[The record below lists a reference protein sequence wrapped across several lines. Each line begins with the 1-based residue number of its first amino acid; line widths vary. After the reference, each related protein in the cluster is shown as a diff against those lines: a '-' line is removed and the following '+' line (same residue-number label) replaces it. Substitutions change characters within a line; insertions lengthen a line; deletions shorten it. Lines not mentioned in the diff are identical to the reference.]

1 MSFFAILL
9 ALVLEQARPLS
20 PINAVY
26 TLMGRWVAWVA
37 RTFDA
42 GVRHQAWITWGIT
55 VIGPALVAMLV
66 HWALNIGLGWLFAA
80 AWNVALLYVTLGF
93 RQFSHHFTAIR
104 EALEDGNEDKA
115 RELLADW
122 QQVQVGQIPRSE
134 IVRHVIEYS
143 MIAAHR
149 HVFGVFFWYA
159 LMSTI
164 GLGPLGAVVYRLT
177 ELAERRWSAPC
188 ADGSLVSQATQ
199 SVARRAWVAM
209 DWLPSRMTALGFAIV
224 GSFEDAM
231 DGWRNHAQSF
241 PQDNDG
247 VILAATAGAI
257 NIRLGGAPLQTPSA
271 DDGQEAAEMGQEGR
285 QGGNSQAGSS
295 TPGRVPDI
303 AHFAQVVG
311 LVWRSVIM
319 WLVLVALLTMANL
332 VG

>member
-9 ALVLEQARPLS
+9 ALVLEQAHPLN
-20 PINAVY
+20 PVNAIY
-26 TLMGRWVAWVA
+26 TAVKRWVAWVA

-55 VIGPALVAMLV
+55 VMGPALLAMLV
-66 HWALNIGLGWLFAA
+66 HWALEWSLGWLLAVV
-80 AWNVALLYVTLGF
+80 WNVALLYVTLGF

-104 EALEDGNEDKA
+104 EALENGDENQA
-115 RELLADW
+115 RELLAEW
-122 QQVQVGQIPRSE
+122 QQVQVGQLPRSE
-134 IVRHVIEYS
+134 IVRHVIEFS

-159 LMSTI
+159 ALSII
-164 GLGPLGAVVYRLT
+164 GLGPVGAVVYRLT
-177 ELAERRWSAPC
+177 ELAQRLWQEPTT
-188 ADGSLVSQATQ
+188 DGSVVSEALR
-199 SVARRAWVAM
+199 SVASRAWQAM

-231 DGWRNHAQSF
+231 DGWRNHAQNF
-241 PQDNDG
+241 PEDNDG

-257 NIRLGGAPLQTPSA
+257 NIRLGGAALQQDNA
-271 DDGQEAAEMGQEGR
+271 DDDNQEMTG
-285 QGGNSQAGSS
+285 GSS
-295 TPGRVPDI
+295 TPGRIPEV

-311 LVWRSVIM
+311 LVWRTVIM

>member
-9 ALVLEQARPLS
+9 ALVLEQAHPLN
-20 PINAVY
+20 PVNAIY
-26 TLMGRWVAWVA
+26 TAVKRWVAWVA

-55 VIGPALVAMLV
+55 VMGPALLAMLV
-66 HWALNIGLGWLFAA
+66 HWALEWSLGWLLAVV
-80 AWNVALLYVTLGF
+80 WNVALLYVTLGF

-104 EALEDGNEDKA
+104 EALENGDENQA
-115 RELLADW
+115 RELLAEW

-134 IVRHVIEYS
+134 IVRHVIEFS

-159 LMSTI
+159 ALSII
-164 GLGPLGAVVYRLT
+164 GLGPVGAVVYRLT
-177 ELAERRWSAPC
+177 ELAQRLWQEPTT
-188 ADGSLVSQATQ
+188 DGSVVSEALR
-199 SVARRAWVAM
+199 SVASRAWQAM

-231 DGWRNHAQSF
+231 DGWRNHAQNF
-241 PQDNDG
+241 PEDNDG

-257 NIRLGGAPLQTPSA
+257 NIRLGGAALQQDNA
-271 DDGQEAAEMGQEGR
+271 DDDNQEMTG
-285 QGGNSQAGSS
+285 GSS
-295 TPGRVPDI
+295 TPGRIPEV

-311 LVWRSVIM
+311 LVWRTVIM

>member
-20 PINAVY
+20 PVNWLY
-26 TLMGRWVAWVA
+26 TTVAHWVAWVA

-55 VIGPALVAMLV
+55 VIGPALLTMAV
-66 HWALNIGLGWLFAA
+66 HWLLEFGLGWVFAVV
-80 AWNVALLYVTLGF
+80 WNVALLYVTLGF

-104 EALEDGNEDKA
+104 EALEDGNETKA
-115 RELLADW
+115 RELLAEW
-122 QQVQVGQIPRSE
+122 QQVQVGNIPRSE

-159 LMSTI
+159 ILSII
-164 GLGPLGAVVYRLT
+164 GLGPVGAVVYRLT
-177 ELAERRWSAPC
+177 ELAQRRWQEPTEE
-188 ADGSLVSQATQ
+188 GSVVSEALQ
-199 SVARRAWVAM
+199 SVAARAWQAM

-231 DGWRNHAQSF
+231 DGWRNHAQNF
-241 PQDNDG
+241 PNDNDG

-257 NIRLGGAPLQTPSA
+257 NIRLGGAPLQAPT
-271 DDGQEAAEMGQEGR
+271 DDDTE
-285 QGGNSQAGSS
+285 SKDTAGASS
-295 TPGRVPDI
+295 TPGRTPEV

-311 LVWRSVIM
+311 LVWRTVIM

>member
-9 ALVLEQARPLS
+9 ALVLEQAHPLN
-20 PINAVY
+20 PVNAIY
-26 TLMGRWVAWVA
+26 TAVKRWVAWVA

-55 VIGPALVAMLV
+55 VMGPALLAMLV
-66 HWALNIGLGWLFAA
+66 HWALEWSLGWLLAVV
-80 AWNVALLYVTLGF
+80 WNVALLYVTLGF

-104 EALEDGNEDKA
+104 EALENGDENQA
-115 RELLADW
+115 RELLAEW

-134 IVRHVIEYS
+134 IVRHVIEFS

-159 LMSTI
+159 ALSII
-164 GLGPLGAVVYRLT
+164 GLGPVGAVVYRLT
-177 ELAERRWSAPC
+177 ELAQRLWQEPTT
-188 ADGSLVSQATQ
+188 DGSVVSEALR
-199 SVARRAWVAM
+199 SVASRAWQAM

-231 DGWRNHAQSF
+231 DGWRNHAQNF
-241 PQDNDG
+241 PEDNDG

-257 NIRLGGAPLQTPSA
+257 NIRLGGAALQQDKA
-271 DDGQEAAEMGQEGR
+271 DDENQEMTG
-285 QGGNSQAGSS
+285 GSS
-295 TPGRVPDI
+295 TPGRIPEV

-311 LVWRSVIM
+311 LVWRTVIM

>member
-9 ALVLEQARPLS
+9 ALVLEQAHPLN
-20 PINAVY
+20 PVNAIY
-26 TLMGRWVAWVA
+26 TAVKRWVAWVA

-55 VIGPALVAMLV
+55 VMGPALLAMLV
-66 HWALNIGLGWLFAA
+66 HWALEWSLGWLLAVV
-80 AWNVALLYVTLGF
+80 WNVALLYVTLGF

-104 EALEDGNEDKA
+104 EALENGDENQA
-115 RELLADW
+115 RELLAEW

-134 IVRHVIEYS
+134 IVRHVIEFS

-159 LMSTI
+159 ALSII
-164 GLGPLGAVVYRLT
+164 GLGPVGAVVYRLT
-177 ELAERRWSAPC
+177 ELAQRLWQEPTT
-188 ADGSLVSQATQ
+188 DGSVVSEALR
-199 SVARRAWVAM
+199 SVASRAWQAM

-231 DGWRNHAQSF
+231 DGWRNHAQNF
-241 PQDNDG
+241 PEDNDG

-257 NIRLGGAPLQTPSA
+257 NIRLGGAALQQDNA
-271 DDGQEAAEMGQEGR
+271 DDDNQEMTG
-285 QGGNSQAGSS
+285 GSS
-295 TPGRVPDI
+295 TPGRIPEV

-311 LVWRSVIM
+311 LVWRTVIM

-332 VG
+332 MG

>member
-9 ALVLEQARPLS
+9 ALVLEQARPLN
-20 PINAVY
+20 PVNVIY
-26 TLMGRWVAWVA
+26 TTMNRWIAWVA

-42 GVRHQAWITWGIT
+42 GVQHQAWITWGIT
-55 VIGPALVAMLV
+55 VIGPALLTMLV
-66 HWALNIGLGWLFAA
+66 HWTLEWGLAWLLAVV
-80 AWNVALLYVTLGF
+80 WNVALLYVTLGF

-104 EALEDGNEDKA
+104 EALENGDETLA
-115 RELLADW
+115 RELLAEW

-149 HVFGVFFWYA
+149 HVLSIV
-159 LMSTI
+159 
-164 GLGPLGAVVYRLT
+164 GLGPVGAVVYRLT
-177 ELAERRWSAPC
+177 ELAQRRWQAPTT
-188 ADGSLVSQATQ
+188 DGSVVSEALR
-199 SVARRAWVAM
+199 SVASRAWLAL

-231 DGWRNHAQSF
+231 DGWRNHAQNF
-241 PQDNDG
+241 PEDNDG

-257 NIRLGGAPLQTPSA
+257 NIRLGGAPLQA
-271 DDGQEAAEMGQEGR
+271 AKEDDDSPDTAG
-285 QGGNSQAGSS
+285 GSS
-295 TPGRVPDI
+295 TPGRIPEV

-311 LVWRSVIM
+311 LVWRTVIM

>member
-9 ALVLEQARPLS
+9 ALVLEQAHPLN
-20 PINAVY
+20 PVNAIY
-26 TLMGRWVAWVA
+26 TAVKRWVAWVA
-37 RTFDA
+37 RSFDA

-55 VIGPALVAMLV
+55 VMGPALLAMLV
-66 HWALNIGLGWLFAA
+66 HWALEWSLGWLLAVV
-80 AWNVALLYVTLGF
+80 WNVALLYVTLGF

-104 EALEDGNEDKA
+104 EALENGDENQA
-115 RELLADW
+115 RELLAEW

-134 IVRHVIEYS
+134 IVRHVIEFS

-159 LMSTI
+159 ALSII
-164 GLGPLGAVVYRLT
+164 GLGPVGAVVYRLT
-177 ELAERRWSAPC
+177 ELAQRLWQEPTT
-188 ADGSLVSQATQ
+188 DGSVVSEALR
-199 SVARRAWVAM
+199 SVASRAWQAM

-231 DGWRNHAQSF
+231 DGWRNHAQNF
-241 PQDNDG
+241 PEDNDG

-257 NIRLGGAPLQTPSA
+257 NIRLGGAALQQDNA
-271 DDGQEAAEMGQEGR
+271 DDDNQEMTG
-285 QGGNSQAGSS
+285 GSS
-295 TPGRVPDI
+295 TPGRIPEV

-311 LVWRSVIM
+311 LVWRTVIM

>member
-9 ALVLEQARPLS
+9 ALLLEQARPLKTD
-20 PINAVY
+20 NRVFVAVEHW
-26 TLMGRWVAWVA
+26 TASVV

-42 GVRHQAWITWGIT
+42 GTRPQAWVTWGIAVLT
-55 VIGPALVAMLV
+55 PALLAVLL
-66 HWALNIGLGWLFAA
+66 HWLLDWTLGWWVAVL
-80 AWNVALLYVTLGF
+80 WNVALLYVTLGF
-93 RQFSHHFTAIR
+93 RQFSHHFTGIR
-104 EALEDGNEDKA
+104 EALENGDEDKA
-115 RELLADW
+115 RELLAQW

-143 MIAAHR
+143 VIAAHR

-159 LMSTI
+159 TLSII
-164 GLGPLGAVVYRLT
+164 GLGPVGAVIYRLT
-177 ELAERRWSAPC
+177 EFAQRRWQEPS
-188 ADGSLVSQATQ
+188 ADGSLPSEVLRSVSA
-199 SVARRAWVAM
+199 RAWQAL

-231 DGWRNHAQSF
+231 DGWRQHAQNF

-257 NIRLGGAPLQTPSA
+257 NIRLGGVALQP
-271 DDGQEAAEMGQEGR
+271 AAESVTTPD
-285 QGGNSQAGSS
+285 NPDSSS
-295 TPGRVPDI
+295 TPGRVASV

-311 LVWRSVIM
+311 LVWRTVIM